1 LEWLVDSPFIAFSL
15 SIFYFGNMSFF
26 FSRFICHFTPAL
38 SHEKKGETPP
48 FFTFNFF
55 GFLLSINSLA

>member
-1 LEWLVDSPFIAFSL
+1 LEWLVGSYFYCIFAFNFL
-15 SIFYFGNMSFF
+15 KVKYDILFG
-26 FSRFICHFTPAL
+26 RFICDFTPAL
-38 SHEKKGETPP
+38 RHEKKGGTPP